1 MSEQSTLDVGA
12 YDPHTDTIVIEGT
25 RYAGV
30 LFRELG
36 FKAMVGR
43 EFRVLKHENE
53 TITLERYPNTGRPI
67 IELLEH
73 AIKEAD
79 GWHDDGRGGPIKD
92 DYILDMGRKQVS
104 ESKAN
109 VHHLGERYG
118 N

>member
-1 MSEQSTLDVGA
+1 MSDKLDVGA
-12 YDPHTDTIVIEGT
+12 YDPNTDTIVIEGT

-36 FKAMVGR
+36 IKAMVGN

-67 IELLEH
+67 IELLAH
-73 AIKEAD
+73 AINVAD
-79 GWHDDGRGGPIKD
+79 GWHGGCQGGPVED

-109 VHHLGERYG
+109 LRHLGEKYG

>member
-1 MSEQSTLDVGA
+1 MDKLDVGA
-12 YDPHTDTIVIEGT
+12 YDPITDTIVIEGT

-30 LFRELG
+30 VFREGLG
-36 FKAMVGR
+36 IKAMAGQ

-53 TITLERYPNTGRPI
+53 TVTVELYPNTGRPI

-73 AIKEAD
+73 AIKVAD
-79 GWHDDGRGGPIKD
+79 AWHDGCRSGPIRE

-109 VHHLGERYG
+109 VRHLGERYG